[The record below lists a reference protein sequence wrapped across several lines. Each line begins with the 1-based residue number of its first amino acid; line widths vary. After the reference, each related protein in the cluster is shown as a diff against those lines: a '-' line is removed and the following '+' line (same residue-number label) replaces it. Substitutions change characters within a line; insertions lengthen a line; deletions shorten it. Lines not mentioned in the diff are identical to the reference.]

1 MAEFTSVR
9 SGSLTHPQMLKPMD
23 PLGQAALI
31 ESMESLG
38 KILAGAF
45 LSLYAPPSI
54 PPEILESVRSEL
66 SIAYRV
72 LDILVAEV
80 VLQGAGIVAIIGEF
94 EAAGMA

>member
-23 PLGQAALI
+23 PLGRAALI

-45 LSLYAPPSI
+45 LSLYAPLQSRQKS
-54 PPEILESVRSEL
+54 LNLSALSSV
-66 SIAYRV
+66 
-72 LDILVAEV
+72 
-80 VLQGAGIVAIIGEF
+80 
-94 EAAGMA
+94 